1 MRSCHDIGPGSRAM
15 RTHGGNYREGRGGAG
30 RGGVSGGVCMWDYE
44 SPPPPPP
51 PGPTHKHRDGGRTYT
66 K

>member
-30 RGGVSGGVCMWDYE
+30 CLEGCACGTMRV
-44 SPPPPPP
+44 PPP
-51 PGPTHKHRDGGRTYT
+51 PGPTH
-66 K
+66 